1 MTFDQLANRVSSSG
15 SDSSGLGRWT
25 WQCIRCKTRNIRII
39 SAYQPNITIGEE
51 KQTVYAQQKRYLR
64 YIQKSNLCPREAFRQ
79 DMTEQLQTWMEKGDL
94 IVLMVD
100 ANDDLRDGT
109 THQWLTETIGLINSL
124 HTKHPH
130 LQPPSTYTRN
140 FRNKPIDGCYISP
153 GLHIKRGGFLP
164 FRDGIG
170 DHRILYIDVDIETWF
185 EGDLYNIVPQQIRR
199 LKCGDIRLVRKFL
212 QELSS
217 KIEHC
222 DMAERVNWLYSTF
235 NNPLT
240 PSQQDEY
247 EKIDKYITECCL
259 VAEKR
264 CRKIRAGNVPFS
276 PLVDTAAKTIYLWS
290 LILSKMRGTK
300 VSSSLI
306 KRLAKK
312 CDIIIDN
319 TLTYEQIRILRNTA
333 IKRYKKLKPNAKQ
346 YREQF
351 ISDLADVMEEVY
363 GERRASI
370 IRSLAVTEEQRII
383 HRQVKSKLKPAGGS
397 ISRLQIPHPHIPNE
411 YVWTEDK
418 DEIETNIVEANRKK
432 FRLADNT
439 PFRQD
444 PLLEDCGTYAD
455 THHSDDI
462 LLGRYDTTQLDMGT
476 KIYIRHLKV
485 PIPNKISIDEF
496 RDYWRKVRERTSS
509 SPSGRHFGQWK
520 AIARNRELSS
530 IFTKLTSLPVETG
543 YSPKR
548 WCQRLECSLEK
559 KGKRL
564 RPDELRTI
572 VLLEADY
579 NQCLKLIFGIR
590 MMRNAEH
597 STEYPAAQFGSKR
610 GSRPIEAVRLK
621 RMTLDIIRLNRRPAS
636 IITTD
641 LHSCYDRIVHTVG
654 ALSTRKHGVQN
665 EPIRMMINSLQNSTN
680 SIRTAY
686 GDSDL
691 SHKSTPD
698 QPYHG
703 TGQGSGASPAVWF
716 AITVVLIEALLAER
730 IGTFVTMAISLQL
743 IHFPAILFV
752 DDTDFIVTG

>member
-1 MTFDQLANRVSSSG
+1 MGPDSSNLDSPGVHRGEEHHQQQNNQQHNNITRYLYPIQQQNAQHNQHSVRAHSIHHHHHHQQQQQRQPLPTAATASTQNTTNTKQQTTLSSFTNSTPTVLQKHRYDDIEQSTEMWGDQMVPKEDSTYRICFENINGLGFHVSYNIKQDRFITWARENEIDAMGWAELNINWRLTTPSEKLRERMRQGAWDKLNVSTAHNIHEKLTKYQPGRVSLMTFDQLAHRVSSSG

-94 IVLMVD
+94 IVLMMD

-240 PSQQDEY
+240 PSQQDKY

-397 ISRLQIPHPHIPNE
+397 ISRLQISHPHIPNE

-496 RDYWRKVRERTSS
+496 QDYWRKVRERTSS
-509 SPSGRHFGQWK
+509 SPSGRHFGQ
-520 AIARNRELSS
+520 
-530 IFTKLTSLPVETG
+530 
-543 YSPKR
+543 
-548 WCQRLECSLEK
+548 
-559 KGKRL
+559 
-564 RPDELRTI
+564 
-572 VLLEADY
+572 
-579 NQCLKLIFGIR
+579 
-590 MMRNAEH
+590 
-597 STEYPAAQFGSKR
+597 
-610 GSRPIEAVRLK
+610 
-621 RMTLDIIRLNRRPAS
+621 
-636 IITTD
+636 
-641 LHSCYDRIVHTVG
+641 
-654 ALSTRKHGVQN
+654 
-665 EPIRMMINSLQNSTN
+665 
-680 SIRTAY
+680 
-686 GDSDL
+686 
-691 SHKSTPD
+691 
-698 QPYHG
+698 
-703 TGQGSGASPAVWF
+703 
-716 AITVVLIEALLAER
+716 
-730 IGTFVTMAISLQL
+730 
-743 IHFPAILFV
+743 
-752 DDTDFIVTG
+752 

>member
-1 MTFDQLANRVSSSG
+1 
-15 SDSSGLGRWT
+15 
-25 WQCIRCKTRNIRII
+25 
-39 SAYQPNITIGEE
+39 
-51 KQTVYAQQKRYLR
+51 
-64 YIQKSNLCPREAFRQ
+64 
-79 DMTEQLQTWMEKGDL
+79 
-94 IVLMVD
+94 
-100 ANDDLRDGT
+100 
-109 THQWLTETIGLINSL
+109 
-124 HTKHPH
+124 
-130 LQPPSTYTRN
+130 
-140 FRNKPIDGCYISP
+140 
-153 GLHIKRGGFLP
+153 
-164 FRDGIG
+164 
-170 DHRILYIDVDIETWF
+170 
-185 EGDLYNIVPQQIRR
+185 
-199 LKCGDIRLVRKFL
+199 
-212 QELSS
+212 
-217 KIEHC
+217 
-222 DMAERVNWLYSTF
+222 MAERVNWLYSTF

-496 RDYWRKVRERTSS
+496 QDYWRKVRERTSS

-520 AIARNRELSS
+520 AIARNRKLSS

-579 NQCLKLIFGIR
+579 NQCLKLIFGKR

-752 DDTDFIVTG
+752 DDTDFIVPG